1 MEKIKFT
8 SDGTTE
14 EFYVIADTKLSGDT
28 YILVTDKEEGDAD
41 AWIFKQIGDG
51 DEVVYEE
58 VYDDDLLEAL
68 SNLFAADLEDIDI
81 N

>member
-1 MEKIKFT
+1 MEKISFT

-28 YILVTDKEEGDAD
+28 YILVTDQEDGDAD

-51 DEVVYEE
+51 DEVIYEE
-58 VYDDDLLEAL
+58 VYDDDILDAL

>member
-1 MEKIKFT
+1 MEKISFT

-28 YILVTDKEEGDAD
+28 YILVTDQEDGDAD

-51 DEVVYEE
+51 EEVIYEE

>member
-1 MEKIKFT
+1 MEKISFT

-28 YILVTDKEEGDAD
+28 YILVTDQEDGDAD

-51 DEVVYEE
+51 DEVIYEE
-58 VYDDDLLEAL
+58 VYDDDLLDAL